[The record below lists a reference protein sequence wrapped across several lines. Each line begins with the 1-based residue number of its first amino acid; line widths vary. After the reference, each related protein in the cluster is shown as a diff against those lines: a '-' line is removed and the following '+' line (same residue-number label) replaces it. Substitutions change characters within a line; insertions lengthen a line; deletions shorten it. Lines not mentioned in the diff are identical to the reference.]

1 MSQTTYSLK
10 QVAEMCGISRNAALN
25 RVKKGTIKAHRIA
38 GYLWTVEQEEI
49 DRMREAG
56 EMRNLMNMGKV

>member
-1 MSQTTYSLK
+1 
-10 QVAEMCGISRNAALN
+10 MCGISRNAVLN